1 MPMTTHSLDPRLQL
15 VPPGSKPRWLMF
27 ALCVA
32 LPIMTT
38 AAALWWQVHGGG
50 PMTLIGGSVGIT
62 IAAVLGGVSAL
73 VLAIWFGLDR
83 AMHRHRLQL
92 SPLALDIKTSFY
104 STAVPFSELILD
116 QARVI
121 DLHERTEFKPGMKY
135 NGYAIAGFNSGHF
148 RLKNGE
154 KAFVAIAGER
164 RALWLPTRSGKG
176 LLLQPQQ
183 PEALLNRLR
192 ELAASPAHR

>member
-1 MPMTTHSLDPRLQL
+1 MPKTTQSLDPRLQL

-27 ALCVA
+27 ALSVL
-32 LPIMTT
+32 LPIVIT
-38 AAALWWQVHGGG
+38 AAALWWEIRDGG
-50 PMTLIGGSVGIT
+50 PMTLIGGNLAPTVV
-62 IAAVLGGVSAL
+62 AVLGGVSAL
-73 VLAIWFGLDR
+73 VLAIWLMLDR

-92 SPLALDIKTSFY
+92 SPLALDVKTSFY
-104 STAVPFSELILD
+104 STSVPLSELMLD

-121 DLHERTEFKPGMKY
+121 DLHERTELNPGMKS
-135 NGYAIAGFNSGHF
+135 NGYAIAGFKSGHF

-164 RALWLPTRSGKG
+164 RALWLPTRLGKG

-192 ELAASPAHR
+192 ELAAMPAHR